1 MVKRRRAVKSH
12 RATSIPRPEA
22 GTEPGPVEQIREAA
36 QALLAEGRTEEA
48 FEYFL
53 AALAAVLRKNTELEL
68 LLAKLGRERVASRSE
83 RISPEQLAL
92 LLEELEQL
100 GTAEPVLDMVGE
112 AREDA
117 MLEQDIKDA
126 KASGRAA
133 EGGPRKRNAGWHTH
147 QVERQ
152 VHEVVIA
159 EAERIC
165 GGCGREKK
173 SIGADITR
181 TLEFV
186 PAHFVEHEYHLEKYA
201 CGVCKQGVSTAP
213 APEKVTLR
221 SAADAS
227 VLAHVVVSKYAD
239 HTPLHRLHRIYERS
253 GVEIPVST
261 LADWVA
267 GVADRVTPLV
277 DVLSARMLRAYVVRT
292 DATGLKVLD
301 PSSSENIERGT
312 MWCYMGDDRDV
323 VFRYTPTGEGAS
335 GPWEF
340 LAGRQGYIQADAA
353 NVFDRLFNGKAAS
366 AVEVG
371 CWAHARRKFFA
382 LRDTDC
388 RVAYPLQ
395 LIRRMYRLEE
405 LADVKRMSA
414 EERAALRAERT
425 QATLDKLRRWLVVT
439 AASEPP
445 SSELARAAAYCLN
458 HWTALGRFV
467 SDARLCPDN
476 NLCEQ
481 QLRAVALGRKNFLF
495 AGSHDAARRAAA
507 LYSLMRTCAQYRVP
521 PLPYLTDVLRK
532 LARGW
537 EQDRLGELL
546 PDRWQLLHASSPRLD
561 APAPTPAAGRSVAT
575 TV

>member
-1 MVKRRRAVKSH
+1 MKSRRGRA
-12 RATSIPRPEA
+12 IPRPEA
-22 GTEPGPVEQIREAA
+22 GTEPGPVAQIREAA
-36 QALLAEGRTEEA
+36 QALLSEGRTEDA

-68 LLAKLGRERVASRSE
+68 LLAKLRRERVASRSE

-100 GTAEPVLDMVGE
+100 GTAEPELDGVAE

-117 MLEQDIKDA
+117 TLDQDIRDS
-126 KASGRAA
+126 KAAD
-133 EGGPRKRNAGWHTH
+133 GGSEDRPRRRNGSWRTCQVEHQIH
-147 QVERQ
+147 QVE
-152 VHEVVIA
+152 IA
-159 EAERIC
+159 DAERIC
-165 GGCGREKK
+165 TRCGREKK
-173 SIGADITR
+173 GIGADITR
-181 TLEFV
+181 TIEYV

-201 CGVCKQGVSTAP
+201 CGTCKQGVSTAP
-213 APEKVTLR
+213 APAKVIER

-227 VLAHVVVSKYAD
+227 VLAHIVVSKYAD

-267 GVADRVTPLV
+267 GVADRIEPLV
-277 DVLSARMLRAYVVRT
+277 DVLSARMQRAHVVRT

-301 PSSSENIERGT
+301 PSSSENVVRGT
-312 MWCYMGDDRDV
+312 MWCYVGDDRDV

-340 LAGRQGYIQADAA
+340 LAGRKGYIQADAA

-371 CWAHARRKFFA
+371 CWAHARRKFFV
-382 LRDTDC
+382 LSDTDC

-395 LIRRMYRLEE
+395 LIRRIYRLED
-405 LADVKRMSA
+405 LADVKRMGPQ
-414 EERAALRAERT
+414 ERAALRTERT
-425 QATLDKLRRWLVVT
+425 QATLDKLKRWLVAT
-439 AASEPP
+439 AANEPP

-467 SDARLCPDN
+467 DDVRLSPDN

-481 QLRAVALGRKNFLF
+481 QLRDIALGRKNYLF
-495 AGSHDAARRAAA
+495 AGSHDAARRTAT
-507 LYSLMRTCAQYRVP
+507 LYSLMRTCAQHGVA

-532 LARGW
+532 LAHGW
-537 EQDRLGELL
+537 DHVRLEELL
-546 PDRWQLLHASSPRLD
+546 PDRWQLLHSAASTRLD
-561 APAPTPAAGRSVAT
+561 VTTPIPAARRPTSL

>member
-1 MVKRRRAVKSH
+1 MNAKRVPA
-12 RATSIPRPEA
+12 IPRPEA
-22 GTEPGPVEQIREAA
+22 GTEPAPVMQIREAA
-36 QALLAEGRTEEA
+36 QALLSEGRTEEA

-68 LLAKLGRERVASRSE
+68 LLAKLRRERVGSRSE

-92 LLEELEQL
+92 LLQELEQL
-100 GTAEPVLDMVGE
+100 GTAEPELDAVGE

-117 MLEQDIKDA
+117 RLDQEIKDSQA
-126 KASGRAA
+126 TGREA
-133 EGGPRKRNAGWHTH
+133 GDRPRLRHRGWHARRVERQLH
-147 QVERQ
+147 QVE
-152 VHEVVIA
+152 VP
-159 EAERIC
+159 EAERVC
-165 GGCGREKK
+165 RTCGREKR
-173 SIGADITR
+173 SMGADITR
-181 TLEFV
+181 MLEYV

-201 CGVCKQGVSTAP
+201 CGTCKQGVHA
-213 APEKVTLR
+213 AAGPEKVIER

-267 GVADRVTPLV
+267 GVADRIEPLV

-301 PSSSENIERGT
+301 PSSPENIERGT
-312 MWCYMGDDRDV
+312 IWCYLGDDRDV

-340 LAGRQGYIQADAA
+340 LAGRRGYIQADAA
-353 NVFDRLFNGKAAS
+353 SVFDRLFNGQVAS

-382 LRDTDC
+382 LSDTDC

-395 LIRRMYRLEE
+395 LIRRLYRIED
-405 LADVKRMSA
+405 LADVKHLGPD
-414 EERAALRAERT
+414 ERAALRAERSR
-425 QATLDKLRRWLVVT
+425 ATLDKLKRWLAATT
-439 AASEPP
+439 ANEPP
-445 SSELARAAAYCLN
+445 SSELAKAAAYCVN

-467 SDARLCPDN
+467 ADGRLSLDN

-481 QLRAVALGRKNFLF
+481 QLRDIALGRKNFLF
-495 AGSHDAARRAAA
+495 AGSHAAARRAAA
-507 LYSLMRTCAQYRVP
+507 LYSLMRTCAQHGVA

-537 EQDRLGELL
+537 DRGRLEELL
-546 PDRWQLLHASSPRLD
+546 PDRWHLLHSAGPTRLD
-561 APAPTPAAGRSVAT
+561 AAPPIPAAKAPASL